1 MYSKEEVRES
11 ALKYFNGDQLATD
24 VFMSKYCLKDQ
35 EGNFHEKSPEDMH
48 KRISKEFS
56 RIEQKYPNPISE
68 QEIYDLLK
76 GFRYIVPQ
84 GSPMFGIGNNFHLT
98 SLSNC
103 FFIGSNGDSDSYGS
117 IMRTDEEIA
126 QIYKR
131 RGGCGIDLSHYRPSG
146 AISNSA
152 TLGEDCGATLYMERF
167 SNTTREVSQN
177 GRRGAL
183 MESMLINHPDSEKF
197 IDMKMEK
204 GKVTGANI
212 SVKITD
218 EFMEAVKGDTEFL
231 QTFPTNLLKDP
242 ERFDREFPKS
252 INDYKLNNL
261 YRGVSGKTYLRKINA
276 KSLWDKIIKNA
287 WESAEPGI
295 LFWSNF
301 VKESTSEGYE
311 GHEIRGVNP
320 CAEICL
326 PDFDSC
332 RLMLLNLYSYVK
344 NPFET
349 TSEFDFDLFKD
360 HVFKAQK
367 LMDDLVDLEIEKVES
382 IIKKIESDPEPE
394 SIKAVELNLWKNIRD
409 KAEGRRTGLG
419 VTAEGDMLAALGLIY
434 GTPQATQFS
443 EKVHELMAKESYKT
457 SIVMAKERGC
467 FPFWDL
473 QKEIENPFLERVIGS
488 LEKEYKEMY
497 AFNGR
502 RNIANLTIAPTGS
515 CSILTQTTSGIE
527 PVFMPFYKRKRKVEK
542 ATSKTIKDEVGDN
555 WEEYF
560 VFHHKFITWFDRNW
574 YKLDVNWFDI
584 NYKPEIETLSEEK
597 LDEIYRKSPYYKATS
612 NDVDWVEKV
621 RMQGRIQKWVD
632 HSISVTVNIPN
643 ETPVEVVDKI
653 YLTAHEVGCKGCT
666 IYRDGS
672 RLGVLT
678 SAKEKKDEE
687 SINYNN
693 SPKRPK
699 ELECDIYTKTALGR
713 DFTVIVGLLKNKP
726 YEVFAFEQLPQSDFP
741 KEIKKGKITK
751 IKKQHYK
758 LSGIRNNKEH
768 IVDNIIDSMEDD
780 ERTNTRR
787 YSLQLR
793 HGIKPIFIHEQIEK
807 YANVTSFD
815 KVISRV
821 LKNYTN
827 GESRNKCKAENCNG
841 TLVMQDG
848 CEKCPL
854 CGWTAC

>member
-1 MYSKEEVRES
+1 MYTNEEVRE
-11 ALKYFNGDQLATD
+11 ATLKYFNGDQLATD

-35 EGNFHEKSPEDMH
+35 LGNFYEKSPDDMH
-48 KRISKEFS
+48 RRIAKEFA
-56 RIEQKYPNPISE
+56 RIEQKYNFPLSE
-68 QEIYDLLK
+68 EEIYQLLK
-76 GFRYIVPQ
+76 GFKYIVPQ

-146 AISNSA
+146 AVSNSA
-152 TLGEDCGATLYMERF
+152 ILGEDCGATLYMERF

-183 MESMLINHPDSEKF
+183 MESMLINHPDAEKF

-218 EFMEAVKGDTEFL
+218 EFMEAVKGGTEFF
-231 QTFPTNLLKDP
+231 QTFPTNLLSDP
-242 ERFDREFPKS
+242 EKFNKEFPKS
-252 INDYKLNNL
+252 IDEYKLNNL
-261 YRGVSGKTYLRKINA
+261 YRGESGKTYLRKINA
-276 KSLWDKIIKNA
+276 KKLWDKIIKNA
-287 WESAEPGI
+287 WGSAEPGI

-332 RLMLLNLYSYVK
+332 RLMLLNLYSYVDR
-344 NPFET
+344 PFEKGST
-349 TSEFDFDLFKD
+349 FNYKKFID

-367 LMDDLVDLEIEKVES
+367 LMDDLVDLEIEKIEA
-382 IIKKIESDPEPE
+382 IIKKIENDPESE
-394 SIKAVELNLWKNIRD
+394 DIKRVELNLWKNILK

-419 VTAEGDMLAALGLIY
+419 VTAEGDMLAALGLRY
-434 GTPQATQFS
+434 GTPEATDFS
-443 EKVHELMAKESYKT
+443 EKVHKIMAVESYKA
-457 SIVMAKERGC
+457 SIVMAVDRGS
-467 FPFWDL
+467 FNFWDYN
-473 QKEIENPFLERVIGS
+473 KEKENPFITRILEELDERYVDS
-488 LEKEYKEMY
+488 YNT
-497 AFNGR
+497 FGR
-502 RNIANLTIAPTGS
+502 RNIANLTIAPAGS
-515 CSILTQTTSGIE
+515 CSIMTQTTSGVE
-527 PVFMPFYKRKRKVEK
+527 PVFLPYYKRKRKVDK
-542 ATSKTIKDEVGDN
+542 ATDKTIKDEVGDN

-560 VFHHKFITWFDRNW
+560 VFHHKFIIWFDKNW
-574 YKLDVNWFDI
+574 YKLDYGWYDKD
-584 NYKPEIETLSEEK
+584 YKPDIETLSEEK
-597 LDEIYRKSPYYKATS
+597 LEEIYKKSPYYKATS
-612 NDVDWVEKV
+612 NDVNWVEKI
-621 RMQGRIQKWVD
+621 RMQGRVQKWVD
-632 HSISVTVNIPN
+632 HSISVTVNIPK
-643 ETPVEVVDKI
+643 ETPVSVVDQI

-672 RLGVLT
+672 RFGVLT
-678 SAKEKKDEE
+678 SSNDKKEEG
-687 SINYNN
+687 ITYNN
-693 SPKRPK
+693 APKRPK
-699 ELECDIYTKTALGR
+699 DLECDIYTKTALGK
-713 DFTVIVGLLKNKP
+713 DFTVIVGMLNDRP
-726 YEVFAFEQLPQSDFP
+726 YEVFAFEQLSQQDFP
-741 KEIKKGKITK
+741 KDIKRGKISK
-751 IKKQHYK
+751 IRKQHYR
-758 LSGIRNNKEH
+758 LFGIRNNKDFV
-768 IVDNIIDSMEDD
+768 VDNIVNLMEDD

-793 HGIKPIFIHEQIEK
+793 HGIKPMFIHEQIEK

-827 GESRNKCKAENCNG
+827 GSRNKCGKEGCEG
-841 TLVMQDG
+841 TIAMQDG
-848 CEKCPL
+848 CEKCID